1 MGEFEALKYA
11 QQLGVPVPTAYGFCS
26 ETKTISMEFI
36 EGDSLEIVWSTLSST
51 EKESIARQLGRI
63 VSLMRLGRQET
74 SHIGSANGPV
84 HDLRTYSSYS
94 GGPFI
99 DEKAFN
105 DFVLDLFAL
114 TPQPIRESLR
124 DSMRTDHSVRFTH
137 GDLSP
142 RNIIVKDGTIQ
153 AVIDWEYA
161 GWFPEYWEYVKFFE
175 CVTSCGDWKDYAPIV
190 FEETYR
196 DELVVKQAMLRWQ
209 RP

>member
-1 MGEFEALKYA
+1 
-11 QQLGVPVPTAYGFCS
+11 
-26 ETKTISMEFI
+26 MEFI
-36 EGDSLEIVWSTLSST
+36 EGDVLESVWPTLSAAG
-51 EKESIARQLGRI
+51 KESIARQLGRI

-74 SHIGSANGPV
+74 FRIGSINGPV

-94 GGPFI
+94 GGPFA

-105 DFVLDLFAL
+105 DFVLDLFSL
-114 TPQPIRESLR
+114 TPTPIRASLH
-124 DSMRTDHSVRFTH
+124 DSMRTDHNVRFTH

-142 RNIIVKDGTIQ
+142 RNIIVKDGTIH

-175 CVTSCGDWKDYAPIV
+175 CVTSCADWKDFAPII
-190 FEETYR
+190 FGETYR
-196 DELVVKQAMLRWQ
+196 EELVVKQALLRWQ